1 MIGTVEIAGGGIA
14 GLTTGLAFAR
24 KGWRVRVHE
33 QDGDLRIVG
42 AGIYIWENGLRV
54 LDALGVLGRVIAGT
68 IPASRYEKRNHD
80 GRVFSESRLAGD
92 FRLYVPLRETLL
104 TALHDALLDAGGRGR
119 FRLACRRCRAVR
131 PSRIRRWLFGRG

>member
-54 LDALGVLGRVIAGT
+54 LDARGARPGDC
-68 IPASRYEKRNHD
+68 RNYP
-80 GRVFSESRLAGD
+80 GLAP
-92 FRLYVPLRETLL
+92 RK
-104 TALHDALLDAGGRGR
+104 A
-119 FRLACRRCRAVR
+119 
-131 PSRIRRWLFGRG
+131 